1 MSEPTF
7 QSGGAPV
14 RFTKR
19 EIAVSTQFFAGVA
32 RADTTP
38 PVGIAHPNW
47 GAQLHERAA
56 GIDLSLFTTALAL
69 RSGDETVVIVDIDI
83 LYLYPELA
91 AKAREAT
98 ARLTGLPLE
107 NIRLSYTHT
116 HSGPG
121 ISVGRG
127 GWTNEGMEMVGPYGE
142 HLVVK
147 IAGVAWEA
155 INSLQPARIASGIGH
170 SEIAVNR
177 RFHRPEDG
185 AVVVGRNF
193 EGAVDHDV
201 TVLRI
206 DALDGA
212 PIAAVVGYACH
223 PITVGPDNDQ
233 ITPDFPGIVKRVV
246 EQNTGATTLFLQGAT
261 GNIGPVRGCARNGIV
276 EYKVLGQRLGLAAA
290 TAWSEI
296 DPVPREYVY
305 THTLESGAP
314 LGVHVDQPLDEPDRT
329 VRVGVKQVNL
339 PHREYETPERLD
351 AAYEANVAKLQALRD
366 ANGDPEEIRRVTMEC
381 KRTSMRAR
389 LAREVNEAPSREW
402 ELQAITI
409 GDDIAL
415 ICSPG
420 EPFIEIGLAIK
431 DASPFATTF
440 FGGYSNVGGAYLPWA
455 DAYPKGGYEIEVTPF
470 APEAAQVLTDAAI
483 ELLNEMSTR

>member
-1 MSEPTF
+1 M
-7 QSGGAPV
+7 
-14 RFTKR
+14 
-19 EIAVSTQFFAGVA
+19 TQLFAGVA
-32 RADTTP
+32 RADITP

-56 GIDLSLFTTALAL
+56 GIDLPMWVTALAL

-83 LYLYPELA
+83 IYLYPELA
-91 AKAREAT
+91 AKVRGAVS
-98 ARLTGLPLE
+98 RLTGLPLSH
-107 NIRLSYTHT
+107 IRISYTHT
-116 HSGPG
+116 HSGPATT
-121 ISVGRG
+121 ISRG
-127 GWTNEGMEMVGPYGE
+127 GWTNEGMEMVPGYSDSLPP
-142 HLVVK
+142 K
-147 IAGVAWEA
+147 IAGAAWEA
-155 INSLQPARIASGIGH
+155 IANLQPVRIAAGIGH

-185 AVVVGRNF
+185 AVVVGHNW

-206 DALDGA
+206 DALDGS

-223 PITVGPDNDQ
+223 PITVGPDNDL
-233 ITPDFPGIVKRVV
+233 ITPDYPGIVKRVV

-261 GNIGPVRGCARNGIV
+261 GNVGPIRGCARNGVV

-296 DPVPREYVY
+296 DPIPRAY
-305 THTLESGAP
+305 TYIGTLESGAP
-314 LGVHVDQPLDEPDRT
+314 LGIFVDEPLEEPDRT
-329 VRVGVKQVNL
+329 LRVGNRNVEL
-339 PHREYETPERLD
+339 PHREYETPERLQ
-351 AAYEANVAKLQALRD
+351 AAYEANVRKLQELRD

-389 LAREVNEAPSREW
+389 LAEQVNESPTVEW

-420 EPFIEIGLAIK
+420 EPFVEIGLAIK
-431 DASPFATTF
+431 DASPYSTTF
-440 FGGYSNVGGAYLPWA
+440 FGGYSNVGGAYMPWS

-470 APEAAQVLTDAAI
+470 APEAAQILTDAAI
-483 ELLNEMSTR
+483 DLLKEISAR